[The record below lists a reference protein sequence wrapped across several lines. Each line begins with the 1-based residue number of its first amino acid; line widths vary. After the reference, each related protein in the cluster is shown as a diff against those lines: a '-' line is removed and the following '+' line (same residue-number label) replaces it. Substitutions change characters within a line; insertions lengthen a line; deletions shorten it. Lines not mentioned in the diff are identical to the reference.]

1 MDIDVNRYAKIE
13 KIPYYTTKMSK
24 TANNIEQLANM
35 SDTQIMLSSMAKS
48 EQDAKKSLAGRL
60 SKVITPAT
68 IGAFILTDMA
78 KAKVKDGDVIKKA
91 PPSMKLLVGAASLAS
106 WLGVFKS
113 YDIANKASNKLA
125 DKTDN
130 ENLKA
135 GILLTGTIG
144 GAAGIYLGARE
155 LITRGVKKF
164 AESMPETM
172 GELSKKAAKFD
183 ENVRANEIIKTLK
196 KNVAE
201 PVSKF
206 AAKHGK
212 LSKFV
217 SKNSFPL
224 IFGLSVLGSFLIG
237 NKISKIRNGS
247 FEENANKLYQTREE
261 ARVATAKLEASKA
274 DYDSKI
280 KDDGFVVN
288 TKEIIK
294 TADANPNNID
304 KAIEETIAKALK

>member
-1 MDIDVNRYAKIE
+1 
-13 KIPYYTTKMSK
+13 
-24 TANNIEQLANM
+24 
-35 SDTQIMLSSMAKS
+35 
-48 EQDAKKSLAGRL
+48 
-60 SKVITPAT
+60 
-68 IGAFILTDMA
+68 
-78 KAKVKDGDVIKKA
+78 
-91 PPSMKLLVGAASLAS
+91 
-106 WLGVFKS
+106 
-113 YDIANKASNKLA
+113 
-125 DKTDN
+125 
-130 ENLKA
+130 
-135 GILLTGTIG
+135 
-144 GAAGIYLGARE
+144 
-155 LITRGVKKF
+155 
-164 AESMPETM
+164 MPETM

-196 KNVAE
+196 KNLAE

-237 NKISKIRNGS
+237 NKISKIRNES

-274 DYDSKI
+274 DYDNKI
-280 KDDGFVVN
+280 NDDGFVVN

-304 KAIEETIAKALK
+304 KAVEETIAEALK